1 STVRS
6 RCTPGVVARNQI
18 EPRDCRTDLTIV
30 WQEFTHTQSG
40 RDVSVLLPLICALA
54 TVENTDDGGVMTG
67 QIPLVDYLV
76 LDDGDPHLVAQECR
90 NCGARFFDRRNA
102 CASCFASEFT
112 TVAVPTAGTVRAFTI
127 VTFAAPGIPTP
138 FVASVVDCDGTQVR
152 TNLINVDPD
161 PEHIRDGM
169 KVRLATFPIG
179 SDSAGTEAIGFGFEP
194 AT

>member
-1 STVRS
+1 
-6 RCTPGVVARNQI
+6 
-18 EPRDCRTDLTIV
+18 
-30 WQEFTHTQSG
+30 
-40 RDVSVLLPLICALA
+40 
-54 TVENTDDGGVMTG
+54 MTG

-76 LDDGDPHLVAQECR
+76 LDDGDPHLVAQECT

-112 TVAVPTAGTVRAFTI
+112 TVAVPTEGTVRAFTI

-152 TNLINVDPD
+152 TNLVNVEPD
-161 PEHIRDGM
+161 PEHVRDGM
-169 KVRLATFPIG
+169 KVRLATYSIG